1 MDYNLAFSCIGYG
14 TMRAMKECAFFMD
27 RFTLPAGWIMTK
39 PDPVQF
45 CVDALE
51 EAHPDWVADVD
62 EETRSAI
69 LARLSQ
75 EAKRA
80 GLH

>member
-14 TMRAMKECAFFMD
+14 SVRAMRERAYFSAPYA
-27 RFTLPAGWIMTK
+27 LPAGWIMTK

-45 CVDALE
+45 CVDALRE
-51 EAHPDWVADVD
+51 VHPDWAAEVD
-62 EETRSAI
+62 EETRKAI
-69 LARLSQ
+69 LKRLSN
-75 EAKRA
+75 EARKV